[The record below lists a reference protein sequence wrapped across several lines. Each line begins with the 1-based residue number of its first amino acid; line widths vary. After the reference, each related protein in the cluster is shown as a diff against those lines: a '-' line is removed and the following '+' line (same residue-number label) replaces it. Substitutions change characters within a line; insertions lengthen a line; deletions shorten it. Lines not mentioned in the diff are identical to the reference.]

1 MEEFKNEMS
10 PIAGSDDQQ
19 ETPSAIAEKGESEGP
34 LVRKTPEETELKAR
48 LIMGGLVAAALVSVV
63 AVLVAGIFQ
72 LSTLWLSCK
81 PNLPVSDPARAH
93 WNELISEKIT
103 TANTGV
109 PKKLEDLV
117 KLRGLAYSK
126 KAEEKK

>member
-1 MEEFKNEMS
+1 
-10 PIAGSDDQQ
+10 
-19 ETPSAIAEKGESEGP
+19 
-34 LVRKTPEETELKAR
+34 
-48 LIMGGLVAAALVSVV
+48 
-63 AVLVAGIFQ
+63 
-72 LSTLWLSCK
+72 
-81 PNLPVSDPARAH
+81 LPVSDPARAH